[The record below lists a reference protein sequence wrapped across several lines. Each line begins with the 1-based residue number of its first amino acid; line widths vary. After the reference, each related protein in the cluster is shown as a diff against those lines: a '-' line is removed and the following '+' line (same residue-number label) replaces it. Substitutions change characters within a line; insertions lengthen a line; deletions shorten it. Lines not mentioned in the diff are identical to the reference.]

1 MIRKT
6 GLGSRVAPLIAVL
19 AAAVILAGCG
29 SIKKTLGIGSKKPS
43 KVTAT
48 QTVTIPL
55 KPGEQPR
62 FPGQRVISKDD
73 RIKLLEAE
81 VVELKAEVEELK
93 TAIQA
98 YYTGALKPPGP
109 ATPAA
114 PKEPASKPG
123 GLTPAKQPEPVTKVP
138 TRTAAT
144 PTGPGRFGVH
154 LASFREAEAA
164 TGGWKKLASDYP
176 NLLGVLSAK
185 VKALDLP
192 NLGGTYYRLKA
203 GPFAT
208 DQMAKEVCEE
218 LEKVK
223 QYCIVTIFDGQNIRD

>member
-1 MIRKT
+1 MRRKT
-6 GLGSRVAPLIAVL
+6 GLRSRAAPLIAVL

-29 SIKKTLGIGSKKPS
+29 SVKKTLGIGSKKPS

-48 QTVTIPL
+48 QTITIPL

-62 FPGQRVISKDD
+62 FPGRVISKDD

-93 TAIQA
+93 AAIQA

-109 ATPAA
+109 ATPPA

-138 TRTAAT
+138 PRTATT

-164 TGGWKKLASDYP
+164 TGGWKKLAGDYP

-208 DQMAKEVCEE
+208 DQMAKDVCEE

>member
-6 GLGSRVAPLIAVL
+6 GLRSRAAPLIAVL

-29 SIKKTLGIGSKKPS
+29 SVKKTLGIGSKKPS

-48 QTVTIPL
+48 ETVTIPL

-62 FPGQRVISKDD
+62 FPGQRVISKDA

-109 ATPAA
+109 AAPAA

-138 TRTAAT
+138 ARAAIT

-164 TGGWKKLASDYP
+164 TGGWKILASDYP

-208 DQMAKEVCEE
+208 DQMAKDVCGE

-223 QYCIVTIFDGQNIRD
+223 QYCIVTIFDGENIRD